1 MAKISQLKAENDALR
16 RQVLRLEA
24 ELAKLKQPRKATKA
38 PAQGA

>member
-24 ELAKLKQPRKATKA
+24 ELARLKRQKKA